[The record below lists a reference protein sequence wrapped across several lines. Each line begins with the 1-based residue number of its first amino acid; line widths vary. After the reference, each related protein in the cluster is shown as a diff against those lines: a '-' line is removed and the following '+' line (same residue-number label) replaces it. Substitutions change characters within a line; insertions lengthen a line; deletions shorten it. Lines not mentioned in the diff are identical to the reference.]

1 MVTKEVISKE
11 LKNIETKLKKKLYEI
26 ENKENLSKIKKEKND
41 EYLRKLVRILNK
53 KEEYRH
59 HERDDLDYHGM
70 RDIEFYLMRLMK
82 KTITNQYQ

>member
-26 ENKENLSKIKKEKND
+26 ENKENLPKIKKEKND

-53 KEEYRH
+53 KEKYRH
-59 HERDDLDYHGM
+59 HERDDLDYHGI

-82 KTITNQYQ
+82 KTITNQY

>member
-26 ENKENLSKIKKEKND
+26 ENKENLPKIKKEKND

-53 KEEYRH
+53 KEKYRH
-59 HERDDLDYHGM
+59 HERDDLDYHGI

>member
-1 MVTKEVISKE
+1 MISKE

-59 HERDDLDYHGM
+59 HERDDLDYQGI

-82 KTITNQYQ
+82 KTITNQY